1 MNAFESLQQLFKSIG
16 LCTYASSPEALPGV
30 SRHTLTFQTDHTNTA
45 VPCLD
50 DSAELTLRYNDARV
64 EWQVMGS
71 LFGAAAEEGCND
83 PVVFLTHA
91 QAEAE
96 RRISELRLLLSA
108 LQVTVSHGIKGS
120 FVDWLRDLQ
129 KCAYGDTFALRNERG
144 DIVGGGWESPKSHV
158 KAFFSST
165 GLWEH
170 KLGWY
175 EQPATHVWPVHRD
188 SIDALE
194 KRCAEYLKDTQYVV
208 REAVRILRNPDS
220 V

>member
-16 LCTYASSPEALPGV
+16 LCSYASTPDALPGV
-30 SRHTLTFQTDHTNTA
+30 CRHTLTFQTDNSNTT

-71 LFGAAAEEGCND
+71 LFGAAADEGCSD
-83 PVVFLTHA
+83 PVLFLTAA
-91 QAEAE
+91 QAEAG
-96 RRISELRLLLSA
+96 RRIDELRMLLAA
-108 LQVTVSHGIKGS
+108 LRVTVGHGIKGS
-120 FVDWLRDLQ
+120 FIDWLRDLQ
-129 KCAYGDTFALRNERG
+129 KCACGDTFALRNVRG
-144 DIVGGGWESPKSHV
+144 EIVGGGWESPKSHV

-165 GLWEH
+165 GLWDH

-175 EQPATHVWPVHRD
+175 EQSATHVWPVHRD

-194 KRCAEYLKDTQYVV
+194 KRCAEYLKDTEYVV
-208 REAVRILRNPDS
+208 HEAIRILQSPDL